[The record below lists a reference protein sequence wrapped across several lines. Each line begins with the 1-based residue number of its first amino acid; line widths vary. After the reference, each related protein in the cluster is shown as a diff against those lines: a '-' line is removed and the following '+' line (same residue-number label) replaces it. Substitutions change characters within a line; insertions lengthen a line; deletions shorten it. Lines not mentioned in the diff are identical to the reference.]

1 MKSKLLTKK
10 ISFLQNKYK
19 ANPSLAGNKAED
31 LYNDYTENN
40 SCISCAMCCKTLGP
54 RITPQ
59 DIKHLAKILNFKESE
74 LTEKYLKTDEDGDKI
89 FKTMPCPF
97 LGADNL
103 CVVYEARPRACR
115 EYPHITRHSFYKLLK
130 THKKNYDYCPAV
142 IHVIDKLYEIS

>member
-1 MKSKLLTKK
+1 M
-10 ISFLQNKYK
+10 
-19 ANPSLAGNKAED
+19 
-31 LYNDYTENN
+31 
-40 SCISCAMCCKTLGP
+40 
-54 RITPQ
+54 
-59 DIKHLAKILNFKESE
+59 
-74 LTEKYLKTDEDGDKI
+74 KTDEDGDKI